1 MGVEGMGRV
10 FTRVRGAVHAN
21 NCRRVC
27 FAQALDLDLPLLH
40 QLQHEFATRALRP
53 RLAKRRRGFSL
64 LTVDMRAA
72 RMAAC

>member
-10 FTRVRGAVHAN
+10 FTRVRGAIHE
-21 NCRRVC
+21 CKRRRVC
-27 FAQALDLDLPLLH
+27 FAQALGLDLPLLH

-53 RLAKRRRGFSL
+53 RLAKRRRGFSS
-64 LTVDMRAA
+64 LTVEMRAA